1 MWPATTW
8 EDVCL
13 KSNLIVWCFYYWL
26 EAAKH
31 DVFTSILYYCSYKFE
46 CLVTE
51 YRIEKVCPFQC
62 VQLLLWICWN
72 LFSYHDLCKWL
83 IDFLW
88 FWLWT
93 FQAICCT
100 PEILWITRQLYP
112 TWKYF
117 EGDLV
122 LLQRFISFLHSHSY
136 HACWTFSHLLQK
148 LLAELLRKLDADL
161 KHEICHWAAHYVSKQ
176 FKTLFHC

>member
-1 MWPATTW
+1 MLPDSCQYLSCSLQLHG

-13 KSNLIVWCFYYWL
+13 KCILIIWYFYYWL
-26 EAAKH
+26 KAKH
-31 DVFTSILYYCSYKFE
+31 DVFTGLLYSYFYKFE
-46 CLVTE
+46 CLVTQNIDLRKFALANACSFCSGFVE
-51 YRIEKVCPFQC
+51 I
-62 VQLLLWICWN
+62 
-72 LFSYHDLCKWL
+72 LFTCHDLCKWL

-117 EGDLV
+117 EGDLI
-122 LLQRFISFLHSHSY
+122 LLQCFISFLHSHSY
-136 HACWTFSHLLQK
+136 HACWTLSLLTT
-148 LLAELLRKLDADL
+148 AEIVGR
-161 KHEICHWAAHYVSKQ
+161 I
-176 FKTLFHC
+176 T